1 MQNYQN
7 PNPQNSQI
15 PPVPTNPA
23 IFLPSPNNPNMY
35 PISQMNSTSM
45 EFSTQVPPFSTQV
58 PPFSTHVGT
67 EKEERVV
74 VKKRSREQFTREEDI
89 LLIQSWFNVSKDPIV
104 GVDQKAESF
113 WLRID
118 ASYNQ
123 YRGQLREK
131 LGGQLKCLWHRINDM
146 VQKFVGCYKIA
157 LKGKKSGTSET
168 DVMADA
174 HAIFA
179 QDQESIG
186 SSAKITK
193 TYASGA
199 SSENPDTTSSY
210 EFNSSSPMERPMG
223 QKATE
228 RKGKASEIPNATQDA
243 KNKRAITMDRLAQ
256 AKEDELELRVVQ
268 MMMKDT
274 STMNDSQRDIHE
286 KYYNKMKKNM
296 ECS

>member
-1 MQNYQN
+1 
-7 PNPQNSQI
+7 
-15 PPVPTNPA
+15 
-23 IFLPSPNNPNMY
+23 MY
-35 PISQMNSTSM
+35 PISQMNSNSM

-74 VKKRSREQFTREEDI
+74 VKKRSREQFTREENI
-89 LLIQSWFNVSKDPIV
+89 LLIQSWLNVSKDLIV
-104 GVDQKAESF
+104 EVDQKAESF
-113 WLRID
+113 LLRIA

-123 YRGQLREK
+123 YR
-131 LGGQLKCLWHRINDM
+131 
-146 VQKFVGCYKIA
+146 
-157 LKGKKSGTSET
+157 KKSGTSET

-179 QDQESIG
+179 QDQGTTFNLEYAWRLLKDEAKWRIVEESIG

-223 QKATE
+223 QKAAK
-228 RKGKASEIPNATQDA
+228 RKGKASKIPNATQDA
-243 KNKRAITMDRLAQ
+243 KNKRAITMDRLTQ

-286 KYYNKMKKNM
+286 KYCYKMKKNM

>member
-1 MQNYQN
+1 
-7 PNPQNSQI
+7 
-15 PPVPTNPA
+15 
-23 IFLPSPNNPNMY
+23 
-35 PISQMNSTSM
+35 M

-58 PPFSTHVGT
+58 SPFSTQVGT

-89 LLIQSWFNVSKDPIV
+89 LLIQSWLNVSKDPIV
-104 GVDQKAESF
+104 GVDQKAKSF
-113 WLRID
+113 WLRIA

-123 YRGQLREK
+123 YHGQLREK
-131 LGGQLKCLWHRINDM
+131 LGGQLKCRWHRINGM

-168 DVMADA
+168 DVMSDA

-179 QDQESIG
+179 QDQDEAKWRIVEESIG
-186 SSAKITK
+186 SYAKITK

-199 SSENPDTTSSY
+199 SLENPNTTSSY

-223 QKATE
+223 QKAAKK
-228 RKGKASEIPNATQDA
+228 KGKASKIPNATQDA

-286 KYYNKMKKNM
+286 KYCNKMKKKIWNVV
-296 ECS
+296 SITYVKWSLVPL